1 MNEEMREF
9 LEKLHVCVYTLADG
23 SRVLGEEIDYN
34 YTNGLIEVYGVLEI
48 REIDFKQ
55 KLAPYVP
62 ENLDTTFIFNERNI
76 IGRSEAT
83 MMLKETYYSAIVAF
97 TIALDNYSEQ
107 LKSYLDNDVN
117 DSNDL
122 DSLGSNWFSR
132 N

>member
-23 SRVLGEEIDYN
+23 SKVIGEEIDYN

-83 MMLKETYYSAIVAF
+83 MMLKETYYSSVLAF
-97 TIALDNYSEQ
+97 TINLIFHSEES
-107 LKSYLDNDVN
+107 KSYLDDDVN

-122 DSLGSNWFSR
+122 DSLGSNWFSW